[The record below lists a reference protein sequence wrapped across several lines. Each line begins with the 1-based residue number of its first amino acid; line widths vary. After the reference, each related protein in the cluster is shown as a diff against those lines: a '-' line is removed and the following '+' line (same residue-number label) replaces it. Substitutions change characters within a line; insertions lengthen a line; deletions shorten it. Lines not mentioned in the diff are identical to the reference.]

1 MGTFFKV
8 FFIVALTDRNDRG
21 RGSSSRSE
29 REGAGVV
36 GFAGVAGLRNWR

>member
-21 RGSSSRSE
+21 RGSGNE
-29 REGAGVV
+29 REGDG
-36 GFAGVAGLRNWR
+36 GR